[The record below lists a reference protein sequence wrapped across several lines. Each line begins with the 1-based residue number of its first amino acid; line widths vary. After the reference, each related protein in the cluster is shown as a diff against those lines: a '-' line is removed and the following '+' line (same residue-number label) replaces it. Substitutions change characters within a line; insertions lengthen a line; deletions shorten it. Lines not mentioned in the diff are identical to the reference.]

1 MKVRLR
7 IVNLG
12 GSYCCMELVSTYKM
26 TRSIPNPTGKVLEL
40 NSKPL
45 DLKRSSK
52 STIGCYI
59 LDKIFSRVNLLEH
72 REVTATGKVIHDL

>member
-1 MKVRLR
+1 M
-7 IVNLG
+7 NLG
-12 GSYCCMELVSTYKM
+12 GSYCCMELVSTHKM

-72 REVTATGKVIHDL
+72 TEVTATGKVIHDL